1 MATPQTII
9 NSTFGLFLLFLVLS
23 SADKDY
29 SGNTQM
35 HYVVGALMAI
45 GAFVGS
51 LAGSSQG
58 ARRGVKNPVV
68 PTLIGAVV
76 GAFAIP
82 VGVAAIFI
90 AVAFLVTWISGTR
103 Q

>member
-1 MATPQTII
+1 MNRLQ
-9 NSTFGLFLLFLVLS
+9 LLLFVLYLLIM
-23 SADKDY
+23 AAAIHFR
-29 SGNTQM
+29 GQM